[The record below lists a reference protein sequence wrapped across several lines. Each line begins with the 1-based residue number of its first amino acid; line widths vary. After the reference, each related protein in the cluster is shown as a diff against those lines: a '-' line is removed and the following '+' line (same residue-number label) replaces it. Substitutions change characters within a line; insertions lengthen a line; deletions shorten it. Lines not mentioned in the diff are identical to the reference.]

1 MTGRPHFSG
10 SHGGAL
16 THGSF
21 PRTRALPLVHGVH
34 LSAIFYLP
42 QQTPPRMA
50 GARRPRAVCCALDHD
65 RDLIG
70 SMVGL
75 ASPSL
80 SSYLRDPATP
90 LPVHRSRHYPKSE
103 VKSTPYALYYSPLR
117 LAQLGIRFG
126 GWNTGIG
133 PPAMASAVGAG
144 RRRRLGCSEV
154 GDRSPAVDLAANG

>member
-1 MTGRPHFSG
+1 LSSP
-10 SHGGAL
+10 
-16 THGSF
+16 

-70 SMVGL
+70 SMAGL

-126 GWNTGIG
+126 RLEHGNW
-133 PPAMASAVGAG
+133 AAG
-144 RRRRLGCSEV
+144 HGLRRRRGAAPPSRVLGV

>member
-1 MTGRPHFSG
+1 LSSP
-10 SHGGAL
+10 
-16 THGSF
+16 

-70 SMVGL
+70 SMAGL

-90 LPVHRSRHYPKSE
+90 LPVHRSHHHRGRGRPPPPHASFGSPSSGAPRRWPWASWGSRTG
-103 VKSTPYALYYSPLR
+103 VGGRIWGSSPSTLANWPPPCHPRRESASRRGRTSVLRPY
-117 LAQLGIRFG
+117 Q
-126 GWNTGIG
+126 
-133 PPAMASAVGAG
+133 
-144 RRRRLGCSEV
+144 
-154 GDRSPAVDLAANG
+154 